1 MFGRLLPVKA
11 MILGSAPAAPF
22 GMTIF
27 RHAPTHFPTVRRV
40 AGR

>member
-1 MFGRLLPVKA
+1 MFGCLLPVKA
-11 MILGSAPAAPF
+11 MIIGSASAAPF

-27 RHAPTHFPTVRRV
+27 RHAPTHFRTVRRM